1 MIVNAEI
8 QKTPGESNSS
18 VVRRFT
24 KKVQGLN
31 LLRRVRSSRYKS
43 RDSSKYT
50 RKKMALKLLERR
62 SEIKKLIKLGK
73 LPDKM
78 ARE

>member
-8 QKTPGESNSS
+8 QKNPGESNPS

-24 KKVQGLN
+24 KKVQGFGLLN
-31 LLRRVRSSRYKS
+31 RVRSARYKT
-43 RDSSKYT
+43 RNPSKYT

-62 SEIKKLIKLGK
+62 EEIKKLIKLGK

-78 ARE
+78 RKD